1 MGKACETKIMN
12 GNYIPYPASWI
23 DISVVV
29 KVITVNFMKKWSYL
43 KVKFAQLLML
53 DTVKFTFLSM
63 QNTVSIHPIFCRS
76 SLNCHY
82 DLSVP
87 DLTECRRY
95 FHDIRYTL
103 YFLWWFLN
111 VQMPEVE
118 FKTKPRNKQKP
129 SQICKCLVFFAGH
142 SCTFSICVI
151 TSRNLVLVPAI
162 IISLCD
168 QIFSMGPRL
177 PKIS

>member
-1 MGKACETKIMN
+1 
-12 GNYIPYPASWI
+12 
-23 DISVVV
+23 
-29 KVITVNFMKKWSYL
+29 
-43 KVKFAQLLML
+43 ML

-82 DLSVP
+82 DISVP
-87 DLTECRRY
+87 WSY
-95 FHDIRYTL
+95 GMQNV
-103 YFLWWFLN
+103 FLWYQIYFILFVAISKCTNAWS
-111 VQMPEVE
+111 EI
-118 FKTKPRNKQKP
+118 KTKPRNKQKP
-129 SQICKCLVFFAGH
+129 SQICKCYIFFAGH
-142 SCTFSICVI
+142 SCTSTFSICVI
-151 TSRNLVLVPAI
+151 TCRNLVLVPAV

>member
-1 MGKACETKIMN
+1 MI
-12 GNYIPYPASWI
+12 
-23 DISVVV
+23 
-29 KVITVNFMKKWSYL
+29 YL
-43 KVKFAQLLML
+43 
-53 DTVKFTFLSM
+53 
-63 QNTVSIHPIFCRS
+63 
-76 SLNCHY
+76 Y
-82 DLSVP
+82 P

-162 IISLCD
+162 IISLIYVIKSSQWGQGCQKSPNFD
-168 QIFSMGPRL
+168 KWQVVQLSLQSCVTKIRSHSEVGLTL
-177 PKIS
+177 PYVYYGSTIKYQSLCVGIGCVK

>member
-1 MGKACETKIMN
+1 MEWCGSFRNLQLYSVSACMGKACETKIMN

-87 DLTECRRY
+87 RSYGMQKVFSWYQIY
-95 FHDIRYTL
+95 FIL
-103 YFLWWFLN
+103 F
-111 VQMPEVE
+111 VVI
-118 FKTKPRNKQKP
+118 
-129 SQICKCLVFFAGH
+129 SKCTNAWSG
-142 SCTFSICVI
+142 I
-151 TSRNLVLVPAI
+151 
-162 IISLCD
+162 
-168 QIFSMGPRL
+168 
-177 PKIS
+177 

>member
-1 MGKACETKIMN
+1 
-12 GNYIPYPASWI
+12 
-23 DISVVV
+23 
-29 KVITVNFMKKWSYL
+29 
-43 KVKFAQLLML
+43 ML

-82 DLSVP
+82 DISVP
-87 DLTECRRY
+87 WS
-95 FHDIRYTL
+95 HGMQNV
-103 YFLWWFLN
+103 FLWYQIYFILFVAISKCTNAWS
-111 VQMPEVE
+111 EI
-118 FKTKPRNKQKP
+118 KTKPRNKQKP
-129 SQICKCLVFFAGH
+129 SQICKCYIFFAGH
-142 SCTFSICVI
+142 SCTSTFSICVI
-151 TSRNLVLVPAI
+151 TCRNLVLVPAV